1 MRFKFFSWVFLCVT
15 LLSGLSMQ
23 SAQASPQEDQKT
35 YNVSISLKDAT
46 VKGVADALTKQTGIL
61 FSYDA
66 DLNSMSLGE
75 VKVSHKNSSLT
86 SILDEVFA
94 NKGVKYSV
102 VGVTVV
108 LSRRTS
114 ATGKRTIT
122 GQVNDASGMPV
133 PGAVV
138 MVVGQS
144 GGTVTDASGRFS
156 MPASDGDVKLAVQ
169 CLGYVDKTQLLSASA
184 DNIVMTI
191 DEDAL
196 SIDETVVV
204 GYGVQKKVNL
214 TGAISTV
221 SSENLENRT
230 APTLT
235 HMLQGSVP
243 GLNVTTSSGRPGNS
257 ASINIRGINS
267 INGGSPLVLVDGA
280 EGDLSRVNPADV
292 ESISVIKDASA
303 AAVYGARASFGV
315 ILVTTKS
322 GTEADGMATVR
333 VNSRFGWEA
342 PTTSTEFENR
352 GYYSVYLNDLFY
364 RAANGTNYTYYTQSD
379 MQELWAR
386 VNDKRENPARPWVM
400 IDQRDGRDTYLY
412 YANTDWYHELF
423 RDRRPNQQHSV
434 SLSGGTA
441 HVKYLLSGS
450 YNREEGIFR
459 RNTDK
464 LDKYSFRSK
473 ISFDI
478 KKWLNLTNNTSYYKY
493 RYRYPGPSD
502 VNTAFS
508 LMTVHAL
515 ASYPA
520 HNPDGTSI
528 GYTSFANNNYV
539 MDGLLTILDN
549 PNYKNEDN
557 KDNLSTT
564 TELTIKPLASLEIR
578 ANFTYAL
585 NQNRYM
591 NRATNTEYS
600 RYPGETVQVTN
611 SRSIDSLKEKIET
624 QHYYATNIYA
634 TWAKSIAQ
642 AHNIKLMAGFNWE
655 TKHYKDVGAKGYYL
669 MSQTLNDLNL
679 VGSDADGNPRMET
692 SGGQNEYAL
701 EGFFGR
707 LNYDYKGRYL
717 FEASGRYDGTSRF
730 ASSHR
735 WGFFP
740 SMSLGWRIS
749 EEKFFAPIKNT
760 MNNFKLRYSYGSLG
774 NQLVG
779 YYDYIRKIAIGTGS
793 YTFGSGSKPTIA
805 TIGAPVASNLTWE
818 KTLQH
823 DLGVD
828 LAFFGNRLM
837 FTADAYI
844 RDTKDM
850 LTAGV
855 ALPAVYGA
863 SSPKMNAADL
873 RTKGYEFQLS
883 WRDGFNLFGKPFNYS
898 VTASFSDYITE
909 ITKFDNPERT
919 FAKSYYAGMRMGEI
933 WGYHT
938 GGLFRSDAEA
948 ADYKIDQTFVN
959 QAIISAAGEERG
971 LHGGDVKFL
980 DLNGDGV
987 VNQGKNTV
995 DDPGDRTIIGN
1006 NQPRYNYGINLSVQY
1021 FGFDF
1026 GIFFQGVGKMDWAP
1040 AANNVLFYGPY
1051 ARPYATLIPKDFHK
1065 KIWSEDNLD
1074 AYLPRPRGYVGLG
1087 SNRELT
1093 VPSDRYL
1100 QDISYC
1106 RLKNLTF
1113 GYTLPK
1119 FITDKIGMG
1128 PVRFSFSG
1136 ENLAYWSPFKK
1147 HTKYIDP
1154 EMAKTNSTNRIYPWQ
1169 KSFMFGID
1177 LTF

>member
-1 MRFKFFSWVFLCVT
+1 MRFKLFSWVFLCVT

-35 YNVSISLKDAT
+35 YNVSISLRDAT

-75 VKVSHKNSSLT
+75 VTVSHKNSSLT

-108 LSRRTS
+108 LSRTKS
-114 ATGKRTIT
+114 SGKRTIT

-156 MPASDGDVKLAVQ
+156 MPASDGEVTLAVQ
-169 CLGYVDKTQLLSASA
+169 CLGYVEKTQLLSASA

-600 RYPGETVQVTN
+600 RYPGEMVQVTN
-611 SRSIDSLKEKIET
+611 SRSIDSLKEKTET

-634 TWAKSIAQ
+634 TWTKSIA
-642 AHNIKLMAGFNWE
+642 
-655 TKHYKDVGAKGYYL
+655 
-669 MSQTLNDLNL
+669 
-679 VGSDADGNPRMET
+679 
-692 SGGQNEYAL
+692 
-701 EGFFGR
+701 
-707 LNYDYKGRYL
+707 
-717 FEASGRYDGTSRF
+717 
-730 ASSHR
+730 
-735 WGFFP
+735 
-740 SMSLGWRIS
+740 
-749 EEKFFAPIKNT
+749 
-760 MNNFKLRYSYGSLG
+760 
-774 NQLVG
+774 
-779 YYDYIRKIAIGTGS
+779 
-793 YTFGSGSKPTIA
+793 
-805 TIGAPVASNLTWE
+805 
-818 KTLQH
+818 
-823 DLGVD
+823 
-828 LAFFGNRLM
+828 
-837 FTADAYI
+837 
-844 RDTKDM
+844 
-850 LTAGV
+850 
-855 ALPAVYGA
+855 
-863 SSPKMNAADL
+863 
-873 RTKGYEFQLS
+873 
-883 WRDGFNLFGKPFNYS
+883 
-898 VTASFSDYITE
+898 
-909 ITKFDNPERT
+909 
-919 FAKSYYAGMRMGEI
+919 
-933 WGYHT
+933 
-938 GGLFRSDAEA
+938 
-948 ADYKIDQTFVN
+948 
-959 QAIISAAGEERG
+959 
-971 LHGGDVKFL
+971 
-980 DLNGDGV
+980 
-987 VNQGKNTV
+987 
-995 DDPGDRTIIGN
+995 
-1006 NQPRYNYGINLSVQY
+1006 
-1021 FGFDF
+1021 
-1026 GIFFQGVGKMDWAP
+1026 
-1040 AANNVLFYGPY
+1040 
-1051 ARPYATLIPKDFHK
+1051 
-1065 KIWSEDNLD
+1065 
-1074 AYLPRPRGYVGLG
+1074 
-1087 SNRELT
+1087 
-1093 VPSDRYL
+1093 
-1100 QDISYC
+1100 
-1106 RLKNLTF
+1106 
-1113 GYTLPK
+1113 
-1119 FITDKIGMG
+1119 
-1128 PVRFSFSG
+1128 
-1136 ENLAYWSPFKK
+1136 
-1147 HTKYIDP
+1147 
-1154 EMAKTNSTNRIYPWQ
+1154 
-1169 KSFMFGID
+1169 
-1177 LTF
+1177 

>member
-15 LLSGLSMQ
+15 LLSGLLMQ

-108 LSRRTS
+108 LSRKTS

-144 GGTVTDASGRFS
+144 GGTVTDGSGRFS
-156 MPASDGDVKLAVQ
+156 MPASDGEVTLAVQ
-169 CLGYVDKTQLLSASA
+169 CLGYVEKTQLLSASA

-611 SRSIDSLKEKIET
+611 SRSIDSLKEKTET

-634 TWAKSIAQ
+634 TWTKSIAQ

-692 SGGQNEYAL
+692 
-701 EGFFGR
+701 
-707 LNYDYKGRYL
+707 
-717 FEASGRYDGTSRF
+717 
-730 ASSHR
+730 
-735 WGFFP
+735 
-740 SMSLGWRIS
+740 
-749 EEKFFAPIKNT
+749 
-760 MNNFKLRYSYGSLG
+760 
-774 NQLVG
+774 
-779 YYDYIRKIAIGTGS
+779 
-793 YTFGSGSKPTIA
+793 
-805 TIGAPVASNLTWE
+805 
-818 KTLQH
+818 
-823 DLGVD
+823 
-828 LAFFGNRLM
+828 
-837 FTADAYI
+837 
-844 RDTKDM
+844 
-850 LTAGV
+850 
-855 ALPAVYGA
+855 
-863 SSPKMNAADL
+863 
-873 RTKGYEFQLS
+873 
-883 WRDGFNLFGKPFNYS
+883 
-898 VTASFSDYITE
+898 
-909 ITKFDNPERT
+909 
-919 FAKSYYAGMRMGEI
+919 
-933 WGYHT
+933 
-938 GGLFRSDAEA
+938 
-948 ADYKIDQTFVN
+948 
-959 QAIISAAGEERG
+959 
-971 LHGGDVKFL
+971 
-980 DLNGDGV
+980 
-987 VNQGKNTV
+987 
-995 DDPGDRTIIGN
+995 
-1006 NQPRYNYGINLSVQY
+1006 
-1021 FGFDF
+1021 
-1026 GIFFQGVGKMDWAP
+1026 
-1040 AANNVLFYGPY
+1040 
-1051 ARPYATLIPKDFHK
+1051 
-1065 KIWSEDNLD
+1065 
-1074 AYLPRPRGYVGLG
+1074 
-1087 SNRELT
+1087 
-1093 VPSDRYL
+1093 
-1100 QDISYC
+1100 
-1106 RLKNLTF
+1106 
-1113 GYTLPK
+1113 
-1119 FITDKIGMG
+1119 
-1128 PVRFSFSG
+1128 
-1136 ENLAYWSPFKK
+1136 
-1147 HTKYIDP
+1147 
-1154 EMAKTNSTNRIYPWQ
+1154 
-1169 KSFMFGID
+1169 
-1177 LTF
+1177 

>member
-1 MRFKFFSWVFLCVT
+1 
-15 LLSGLSMQ
+15 
-23 SAQASPQEDQKT
+23 
-35 YNVSISLKDAT
+35 
-46 VKGVADALTKQTGIL
+46 
-61 FSYDA
+61 
-66 DLNSMSLGE
+66 
-75 VKVSHKNSSLT
+75 
-86 SILDEVFA
+86 
-94 NKGVKYSV
+94 
-102 VGVTVV
+102 
-108 LSRRTS
+108 
-114 ATGKRTIT
+114 
-122 GQVNDASGMPV
+122 
-133 PGAVV
+133 
-138 MVVGQS
+138 
-144 GGTVTDASGRFS
+144 
-156 MPASDGDVKLAVQ
+156 
-169 CLGYVDKTQLLSASA
+169 
-184 DNIVMTI
+184 
-191 DEDAL
+191 
-196 SIDETVVV
+196 
-204 GYGVQKKVNL
+204 
-214 TGAISTV
+214 
-221 SSENLENRT
+221 
-230 APTLT
+230 
-235 HMLQGSVP
+235 
-243 GLNVTTSSGRPGNS
+243 
-257 ASINIRGINS
+257 
-267 INGGSPLVLVDGA
+267 
-280 EGDLSRVNPADV
+280 
-292 ESISVIKDASA
+292 
-303 AAVYGARASFGV
+303 
-315 ILVTTKS
+315 
-322 GTEADGMATVR
+322 
-333 VNSRFGWEA
+333 
-342 PTTSTEFENR
+342 
-352 GYYSVYLNDLFY
+352 
-364 RAANGTNYTYYTQSD
+364 
-379 MQELWAR
+379 
-386 VNDKRENPARPWVM
+386 
-400 IDQRDGRDTYLY
+400 
-412 YANTDWYHELF
+412 
-423 RDRRPNQQHSV
+423 
-434 SLSGGTA
+434 
-441 HVKYLLSGS
+441 
-450 YNREEGIFR
+450 
-459 RNTDK
+459 
-464 LDKYSFRSK
+464 
-473 ISFDI
+473 
-478 KKWLNLTNNTSYYKY
+478 
-493 RYRYPGPSD
+493 
-502 VNTAFS
+502 
-508 LMTVHAL
+508 
-515 ASYPA
+515 
-520 HNPDGTSI
+520 
-528 GYTSFANNNYV
+528 
-539 MDGLLTILDN
+539 
-549 PNYKNEDN
+549 
-557 KDNLSTT
+557 
-564 TELTIKPLASLEIR
+564 
-578 ANFTYAL
+578 
-585 NQNRYM
+585 
-591 NRATNTEYS
+591 
-600 RYPGETVQVTN
+600 
-611 SRSIDSLKEKIET
+611 
-624 QHYYATNIYA
+624 
-634 TWAKSIAQ
+634 
-642 AHNIKLMAGFNWE
+642 
-655 TKHYKDVGAKGYYL
+655 
-669 MSQTLNDLNL
+669 
-679 VGSDADGNPRMET
+679 
-692 SGGQNEYAL
+692 
-701 EGFFGR
+701 
-707 LNYDYKGRYL
+707 
-717 FEASGRYDGTSRF
+717 
-730 ASSHR
+730 
-735 WGFFP
+735 
-740 SMSLGWRIS
+740 
-749 EEKFFAPIKNT
+749 

-919 FAKSYYAGMRMGEI
+919 FAKSYYVGMRMGEI

-959 QAIISAAGEERG
+959 QAIISAAGDERG

-1006 NQPRYNYGINLSVQY
+1006 NQPRYNYGINLSLQY

-1065 KIWSEDNLD
+1065 KIWSEDNPD

>member
-86 SILDEVFA
+86 AILDEVFA

-108 LSRRTS
+108 LSRKTS
-114 ATGKRTIT
+114 ASGKRTIT

-144 GGTVTDASGRFS
+144 GGTVTDGSGRFS
-156 MPASDGDVKLAVQ
+156 MPASDGEVTLAVQ
-169 CLGYVDKTQLLSASA
+169 CLGYVEKTQLLSASA

-611 SRSIDSLKEKIET
+611 SRSIDSLKEKTET

-634 TWAKSIAQ
+634 TWTKSIAQ

-779 YYDYIRKIAIGTGS
+779 YYDYIRKS
-793 YTFGSGSKPTIA
+793 
-805 TIGAPVASNLTWE
+805 
-818 KTLQH
+818 
-823 DLGVD
+823 
-828 LAFFGNRLM
+828 R
-837 FTADAYI
+837 
-844 RDTKDM
+844 
-850 LTAGV
+850 
-855 ALPAVYGA
+855 
-863 SSPKMNAADL
+863 
-873 RTKGYEFQLS
+873 
-883 WRDGFNLFGKPFNYS
+883 
-898 VTASFSDYITE
+898 
-909 ITKFDNPERT
+909 
-919 FAKSYYAGMRMGEI
+919 
-933 WGYHT
+933 
-938 GGLFRSDAEA
+938 
-948 ADYKIDQTFVN
+948 
-959 QAIISAAGEERG
+959 
-971 LHGGDVKFL
+971 
-980 DLNGDGV
+980 
-987 VNQGKNTV
+987 
-995 DDPGDRTIIGN
+995 
-1006 NQPRYNYGINLSVQY
+1006 SVQ
-1021 FGFDF
+1021 
-1026 GIFFQGVGKMDWAP
+1026 AP
-1040 AANNVLFYGPY
+1040 
-1051 ARPYATLIPKDFHK
+1051 TLSAQVQNRQLPL
-1065 KIWSEDNLD
+1065 SEL
-1074 AYLPRPRGYVGLG
+1074 R
-1087 SNRELT
+1087 
-1093 VPSDRYL
+1093 
-1100 QDISYC
+1100 
-1106 RLKNLTF
+1106 
-1113 GYTLPK
+1113 
-1119 FITDKIGMG
+1119 
-1128 PVRFSFSG
+1128 
-1136 ENLAYWSPFKK
+1136 
-1147 HTKYIDP
+1147 
-1154 EMAKTNSTNRIYPWQ
+1154 
-1169 KSFMFGID
+1169 
-1177 LTF
+1177 

>member
-1 MRFKFFSWVFLCVT
+1 M
-15 LLSGLSMQ
+15 
-23 SAQASPQEDQKT
+23 
-35 YNVSISLKDAT
+35 
-46 VKGVADALTKQTGIL
+46 
-61 FSYDA
+61 
-66 DLNSMSLGE
+66 
-75 VKVSHKNSSLT
+75 
-86 SILDEVFA
+86 
-94 NKGVKYSV
+94 
-102 VGVTVV
+102 TVV
-108 LSRRTS
+108 LSRTKS
-114 ATGKRTIT
+114 SGKRTIT

-144 GGTVTDASGRFS
+144 GGTVTDGSGRFS
-156 MPASDGDVKLAVQ
+156 MPASDGEVTLAVQ
-169 CLGYVDKTQLLSASA
+169 CLGYVEKTQLLSASA

-315 ILVTTKS
+315 ILVTTKN

-600 RYPGETVQVTN
+600 RYPGEMVQVTN
-611 SRSIDSLKEKIET
+611 SRSIDSLKEKTET

-634 TWAKSIAQ
+634 TWTKSIAKS
-642 AHNIKLMAGFNWE
+642 HNIKLMAGFNWE

-919 FAKSYYAGMRMGEI
+919 FAKSYYVGMRMGEI

-959 QAIISAAGEERG
+959 QAIISAAGDERG
-971 LHGGDVKFL
+971 LHG
-980 DLNGDGV
+980 
-987 VNQGKNTV
+987 
-995 DDPGDRTIIGN
+995 
-1006 NQPRYNYGINLSVQY
+1006 
-1021 FGFDF
+1021 
-1026 GIFFQGVGKMDWAP
+1026 
-1040 AANNVLFYGPY
+1040 
-1051 ARPYATLIPKDFHK
+1051 
-1065 KIWSEDNLD
+1065 
-1074 AYLPRPRGYVGLG
+1074 
-1087 SNRELT
+1087 
-1093 VPSDRYL
+1093 
-1100 QDISYC
+1100 
-1106 RLKNLTF
+1106 
-1113 GYTLPK
+1113 
-1119 FITDKIGMG
+1119 
-1128 PVRFSFSG
+1128 
-1136 ENLAYWSPFKK
+1136 
-1147 HTKYIDP
+1147 
-1154 EMAKTNSTNRIYPWQ
+1154 
-1169 KSFMFGID
+1169 
-1177 LTF
+1177 

>member
-94 NKGVKYSV
+94 DKGVKYSV

-108 LSRRTS
+108 LSRTKS
-114 ATGKRTIT
+114 SGKRTIT

-156 MPASDGDVKLAVQ
+156 MPASDGEVTLAVQ
-169 CLGYVDKTQLLSASA
+169 CLGYVEKTQLLSASA

-600 RYPGETVQVTN
+600 RYPGEMVQVTN
-611 SRSIDSLKEKIET
+611 SRSIDSLKEKTET

-634 TWAKSIAQ
+634 TWTKSIAQ

-844 RDTKDM
+844 RDT
-850 LTAGV
+850 
-855 ALPAVYGA
+855 
-863 SSPKMNAADL
+863 
-873 RTKGYEFQLS
+873 
-883 WRDGFNLFGKPFNYS
+883 
-898 VTASFSDYITE
+898 
-909 ITKFDNPERT
+909 
-919 FAKSYYAGMRMGEI
+919 
-933 WGYHT
+933 
-938 GGLFRSDAEA
+938 
-948 ADYKIDQTFVN
+948 
-959 QAIISAAGEERG
+959 
-971 LHGGDVKFL
+971 
-980 DLNGDGV
+980 
-987 VNQGKNTV
+987 
-995 DDPGDRTIIGN
+995 
-1006 NQPRYNYGINLSVQY
+1006 
-1021 FGFDF
+1021 
-1026 GIFFQGVGKMDWAP
+1026 
-1040 AANNVLFYGPY
+1040 
-1051 ARPYATLIPKDFHK
+1051 
-1065 KIWSEDNLD
+1065 
-1074 AYLPRPRGYVGLG
+1074 
-1087 SNRELT
+1087 
-1093 VPSDRYL
+1093 
-1100 QDISYC
+1100 
-1106 RLKNLTF
+1106 
-1113 GYTLPK
+1113 
-1119 FITDKIGMG
+1119 
-1128 PVRFSFSG
+1128 
-1136 ENLAYWSPFKK
+1136 
-1147 HTKYIDP
+1147 
-1154 EMAKTNSTNRIYPWQ
+1154 RIC
-1169 KSFMFGID
+1169 
-1177 LTF
+1177 

>member
-108 LSRRTS
+108 LSRTKS
-114 ATGKRTIT
+114 SGKRTIT

-144 GGTVTDASGRFS
+144 GGTVTDGSGRFS
-156 MPASDGDVKLAVQ
+156 MPASDGEVTLAVQ
-169 CLGYVDKTQLLSASA
+169 CLGYVEKTQLLSAAA
-184 DNIVMTI
+184 DNIVVTI

-386 VNDKRENPARPWVM
+386 VNDKKENPARPWVM

-434 SLSGGTA
+434 TLSGGTA

-600 RYPGETVQVTN
+600 RYPGEMVQVTN
-611 SRSIDSLKEKIET
+611 SRSIDSLKEKTET

-634 TWAKSIAQ
+634 TWTKSIAQ
-642 AHNIKLMAGFNWE
+642 AHNIKLMAGSNWE

-919 FAKSYYAGMRMGEI
+919 FAKSYYVGMRMGKS
-933 WGYHT
+933 GVT
-938 GGLFRSDAEA
+938 TL
-948 ADYKIDQTFVN
+948 ADCSAQMLRLR
-959 QAIISAAGEERG
+959 IIRLTRPLSIRPLSLLPAMSADFTEEM
-971 LHGGDVKFL
+971 
-980 DLNGDGV
+980 
-987 VNQGKNTV
+987 
-995 DDPGDRTIIGN
+995 
-1006 NQPRYNYGINLSVQY
+1006 S
-1021 FGFDF
+1021 
-1026 GIFFQGVGKMDWAP
+1026 
-1040 AANNVLFYGPY
+1040 
-1051 ARPYATLIPKDFHK
+1051 
-1065 KIWSEDNLD
+1065 S
-1074 AYLPRPRGYVGLG
+1074 
-1087 SNRELT
+1087 SLT
-1093 VPSDRYL
+1093 
-1100 QDISYC
+1100 
-1106 RLKNLTF
+1106 
-1113 GYTLPK
+1113 
-1119 FITDKIGMG
+1119 
-1128 PVRFSFSG
+1128 
-1136 ENLAYWSPFKK
+1136 
-1147 HTKYIDP
+1147 
-1154 EMAKTNSTNRIYPWQ
+1154 
-1169 KSFMFGID
+1169 
-1177 LTF
+1177 

>member
-108 LSRRTS
+108 LSRTKS
-114 ATGKRTIT
+114 SGKRTIT

-144 GGTVTDASGRFS
+144 GGTVTDGSGRFS
-156 MPASDGDVKLAVQ
+156 MPASDGEVTLAVQ
-169 CLGYVDKTQLLSASA
+169 CLGYVEKTQLLSASA

-600 RYPGETVQVTN
+600 RYPGEMVQVTN
-611 SRSIDSLKEKIET
+611 SRSIDSLKEKTET

-634 TWAKSIAQ
+634 TWTKSIAKS
-642 AHNIKLMAGFNWE
+642 HNIKLMAGFNWE

-805 TIGAPVASNLTWE
+805 TIGAPVASNLTW
-818 KTLQH
+818 
-823 DLGVD
+823 
-828 LAFFGNRLM
+828 
-837 FTADAYI
+837 
-844 RDTKDM
+844 
-850 LTAGV
+850 
-855 ALPAVYGA
+855 
-863 SSPKMNAADL
+863 
-873 RTKGYEFQLS
+873 
-883 WRDGFNLFGKPFNYS
+883 
-898 VTASFSDYITE
+898 
-909 ITKFDNPERT
+909 
-919 FAKSYYAGMRMGEI
+919 
-933 WGYHT
+933 
-938 GGLFRSDAEA
+938 
-948 ADYKIDQTFVN
+948 
-959 QAIISAAGEERG
+959 
-971 LHGGDVKFL
+971 
-980 DLNGDGV
+980 
-987 VNQGKNTV
+987 
-995 DDPGDRTIIGN
+995 
-1006 NQPRYNYGINLSVQY
+1006 
-1021 FGFDF
+1021 
-1026 GIFFQGVGKMDWAP
+1026 
-1040 AANNVLFYGPY
+1040 
-1051 ARPYATLIPKDFHK
+1051 
-1065 KIWSEDNLD
+1065 
-1074 AYLPRPRGYVGLG
+1074 
-1087 SNRELT
+1087 
-1093 VPSDRYL
+1093 
-1100 QDISYC
+1100 
-1106 RLKNLTF
+1106 
-1113 GYTLPK
+1113 
-1119 FITDKIGMG
+1119 
-1128 PVRFSFSG
+1128 
-1136 ENLAYWSPFKK
+1136 
-1147 HTKYIDP
+1147 
-1154 EMAKTNSTNRIYPWQ
+1154 
-1169 KSFMFGID
+1169 
-1177 LTF
+1177 

>member
-108 LSRRTS
+108 LSRTKS
-114 ATGKRTIT
+114 SGKRTIT

-156 MPASDGDVKLAVQ
+156 MSASDGDVKLAVQ
-169 CLGYVDKTQLLSASA
+169 CLGYVEKTQLLSASA

-578 ANFTYAL
+578 ANFTYAF

-600 RYPGETVQVTN
+600 RYPGEMVQVTN

-634 TWAKSIAQ
+634 TWTKSIAKS
-642 AHNIKLMAGFNWE
+642 HNIKLMAGFNWE

-919 FAKSYYAGMRMGEI
+919 SR
-933 WGYHT
+933 
-938 GGLFRSDAEA
+938 
-948 ADYKIDQTFVN
+948 
-959 QAIISAAGEERG
+959 
-971 LHGGDVKFL
+971 
-980 DLNGDGV
+980 
-987 VNQGKNTV
+987 
-995 DDPGDRTIIGN
+995 
-1006 NQPRYNYGINLSVQY
+1006 
-1021 FGFDF
+1021 
-1026 GIFFQGVGKMDWAP
+1026 
-1040 AANNVLFYGPY
+1040 
-1051 ARPYATLIPKDFHK
+1051 
-1065 KIWSEDNLD
+1065 
-1074 AYLPRPRGYVGLG
+1074 
-1087 SNRELT
+1087 
-1093 VPSDRYL
+1093 
-1100 QDISYC
+1100 
-1106 RLKNLTF
+1106 NLT
-1113 GYTLPK
+1113 
-1119 FITDKIGMG
+1119 M
-1128 PVRFSFSG
+1128 
-1136 ENLAYWSPFKK
+1136 
-1147 HTKYIDP
+1147 
-1154 EMAKTNSTNRIYPWQ
+1154 
-1169 KSFMFGID
+1169 
-1177 LTF
+1177 

>member
-108 LSRRTS
+108 LSRTKS
-114 ATGKRTIT
+114 SGKRTIT

-144 GGTVTDASGRFS
+144 GGTVTDGSGRFS
-156 MPASDGDVKLAVQ
+156 MPASDGEVTLAVQ
-169 CLGYVDKTQLLSASA
+169 CLGYVEKTQLLSASA

-230 APTLT
+230 SPTLT

-600 RYPGETVQVTN
+600 RYPGEMVQVTN
-611 SRSIDSLKEKIET
+611 SRSIDSLKEKTET

-634 TWAKSIAQ
+634 TWTKSIAKS
-642 AHNIKLMAGFNWE
+642 HNIKLMAGFNWE

-779 YYDYIRKIAIGTGS
+779 YYDYIRKIAIGTCS
-793 YTFGSGSKPTIA
+793 YTFGSGTKPTIA

-823 DLGVD
+823 DLGID

-855 ALPAVYGA
+855 ALPAVYGT

-919 FAKSYYAGMRMGEI
+919 FAKSYYVGMRMGEI

-959 QAIISAAGEERG
+959 QAIISAAGDERG

-1051 ARPYATLIPKDFHK
+1051 ARPYATP
-1065 KIWSEDNLD
+1065 
-1074 AYLPRPRGYVGLG
+1074 V
-1087 SNRELT
+1087 
-1093 VPSDRYL
+1093 
-1100 QDISYC
+1100 SYTH
-1106 RLKNLTF
+1106 L
-1113 GYTLPK
+1113 TLP
-1119 FITDKIGMG
+1119 TTSR
-1128 PVRFSFSG
+1128 V
-1136 ENLAYWSPFKK
+1136 
-1147 HTKYIDP
+1147 
-1154 EMAKTNSTNRIYPWQ
+1154 
-1169 KSFMFGID
+1169 
-1177 LTF
+1177 

>member
-1 MRFKFFSWVFLCVT
+1 MRFKFFRWVFLCVT

-108 LSRRTS
+108 LSRTKS
-114 ATGKRTIT
+114 SGKRTIT

-144 GGTVTDASGRFS
+144 GGTVTDGSGRFS
-156 MPASDGDVKLAVQ
+156 MPASDGEVTLAVQ
-169 CLGYVDKTQLLSASA
+169 CLGYVEKTQLLSASA

-243 GLNVTTSSGRPGNS
+243 GLNVITSSGRPGNS

-364 RAANGTNYTYYTQSD
+364 RAANGTNYTHYTQSD

-386 VNDKRENPARPWVM
+386 VNDKREDPARPWVM

-611 SRSIDSLKEKIET
+611 SRSIDSLKEKTET

-634 TWAKSIAQ
+634 TWTKSIAQ

-669 MSQTLNDLNL
+669 MSQTLTAIREWKPQ
-679 VGSDADGNPRMET
+679 VARM
-692 SGGQNEYAL
+692 NML
-701 EGFFGR
+701 
-707 LNYDYKGRYL
+707 
-717 FEASGRYDGTSRF
+717 
-730 ASSHR
+730 
-735 WGFFP
+735 
-740 SMSLGWRIS
+740 
-749 EEKFFAPIKNT
+749 
-760 MNNFKLRYSYGSLG
+760 
-774 NQLVG
+774 
-779 YYDYIRKIAIGTGS
+779 
-793 YTFGSGSKPTIA
+793 SK
-805 TIGAPVASNLTWE
+805 
-818 KTLQH
+818 
-823 DLGVD
+823 
-828 LAFFGNRLM
+828 AFS
-837 FTADAYI
+837 
-844 RDTKDM
+844 
-850 LTAGV
+850 
-855 ALPAVYGA
+855 AV
-863 SSPKMNAADL
+863 
-873 RTKGYEFQLS
+873 
-883 WRDGFNLFGKPFNYS
+883 
-898 VTASFSDYITE
+898 
-909 ITKFDNPERT
+909 
-919 FAKSYYAGMRMGEI
+919 
-933 WGYHT
+933 
-938 GGLFRSDAEA
+938 
-948 ADYKIDQTFVN
+948 
-959 QAIISAAGEERG
+959 
-971 LHGGDVKFL
+971 
-980 DLNGDGV
+980 
-987 VNQGKNTV
+987 
-995 DDPGDRTIIGN
+995 
-1006 NQPRYNYGINLSVQY
+1006 
-1021 FGFDF
+1021 
-1026 GIFFQGVGKMDWAP
+1026 
-1040 AANNVLFYGPY
+1040 
-1051 ARPYATLIPKDFHK
+1051 
-1065 KIWSEDNLD
+1065 
-1074 AYLPRPRGYVGLG
+1074 
-1087 SNRELT
+1087 
-1093 VPSDRYL
+1093 
-1100 QDISYC
+1100 
-1106 RLKNLTF
+1106 
-1113 GYTLPK
+1113 
-1119 FITDKIGMG
+1119 
-1128 PVRFSFSG
+1128 
-1136 ENLAYWSPFKK
+1136 
-1147 HTKYIDP
+1147 
-1154 EMAKTNSTNRIYPWQ
+1154 
-1169 KSFMFGID
+1169 
-1177 LTF
+1177 

>member
-108 LSRRTS
+108 LSRTKS
-114 ATGKRTIT
+114 SGKRTIT

-144 GGTVTDASGRFS
+144 GGTVTDGSGRFS
-156 MPASDGDVKLAVQ
+156 MSASDGEVTLAVQ
-169 CLGYVDKTQLLSASA
+169 CLGYVEKTQLLSASA

-315 ILVTTKS
+315 ILVTTKN

-441 HVKYLLSGS
+441 HVKYLLSFQDPIIG
-450 YNREEGIFR
+450 
-459 RNTDK
+459 
-464 LDKYSFRSK
+464 
-473 ISFDI
+473 
-478 KKWLNLTNNTSYYKY
+478 KKVFSAVTRTSWTSTASVR
-493 RYRYPGPSD
+493 RYR
-502 VNTAFS
+502 
-508 LMTVHAL
+508 L
-515 ASYPA
+515 
-520 HNPDGTSI
+520 TSR
-528 GYTSFANNNYV
+528 S
-539 MDGLLTILDN
+539 GLISPIT
-549 PNYKNEDN
+549 
-557 KDNLSTT
+557 
-564 TELTIKPLASLEIR
+564 
-578 ANFTYAL
+578 
-585 NQNRYM
+585 
-591 NRATNTEYS
+591 RATIS
-600 RYPGETVQVTN
+600 TVTV
-611 SRSIDSLKEKIET
+611 
-624 QHYYATNIYA
+624 
-634 TWAKSIAQ
+634 
-642 AHNIKLMAGFNWE
+642 
-655 TKHYKDVGAKGYYL
+655 
-669 MSQTLNDLNL
+669 
-679 VGSDADGNPRMET
+679 
-692 SGGQNEYAL
+692 
-701 EGFFGR
+701 
-707 LNYDYKGRYL
+707 
-717 FEASGRYDGTSRF
+717 
-730 ASSHR
+730 
-735 WGFFP
+735 
-740 SMSLGWRIS
+740 
-749 EEKFFAPIKNT
+749 
-760 MNNFKLRYSYGSLG
+760 
-774 NQLVG
+774 
-779 YYDYIRKIAIGTGS
+779 
-793 YTFGSGSKPTIA
+793 
-805 TIGAPVASNLTWE
+805 
-818 KTLQH
+818 
-823 DLGVD
+823 
-828 LAFFGNRLM
+828 
-837 FTADAYI
+837 I
-844 RDTKDM
+844 RDQAM
-850 LTAGV
+850 
-855 ALPAVYGA
+855 
-863 SSPKMNAADL
+863 SI
-873 RTKGYEFQLS
+873 RLS
-883 WRDGFNLFGKPFNYS
+883 
-898 VTASFSDYITE
+898 
-909 ITKFDNPERT
+909 
-919 FAKSYYAGMRMGEI
+919 
-933 WGYHT
+933 H
-938 GGLFRSDAEA
+938 
-948 ADYKIDQTFVN
+948 
-959 QAIISAAGEERG
+959 
-971 LHGGDVKFL
+971 
-980 DLNGDGV
+980 
-987 VNQGKNTV
+987 
-995 DDPGDRTIIGN
+995 
-1006 NQPRYNYGINLSVQY
+1006 
-1021 FGFDF
+1021 
-1026 GIFFQGVGKMDWAP
+1026 
-1040 AANNVLFYGPY
+1040 
-1051 ARPYATLIPKDFHK
+1051 
-1065 KIWSEDNLD
+1065 
-1074 AYLPRPRGYVGLG
+1074 
-1087 SNRELT
+1087 
-1093 VPSDRYL
+1093 
-1100 QDISYC
+1100 
-1106 RLKNLTF
+1106 
-1113 GYTLPK
+1113 
-1119 FITDKIGMG
+1119 
-1128 PVRFSFSG
+1128 
-1136 ENLAYWSPFKK
+1136 
-1147 HTKYIDP
+1147 
-1154 EMAKTNSTNRIYPWQ
+1154 
-1169 KSFMFGID
+1169 
-1177 LTF
+1177 

>member
-108 LSRRTS
+108 LSRTKS
-114 ATGKRTIT
+114 SGKRTIT

-144 GGTVTDASGRFS
+144 GGTVTDGSGRFS
-156 MPASDGDVKLAVQ
+156 MPASDGEVTLAVQ
-169 CLGYVDKTQLLSASA
+169 CLGYVEKTQLLSASA

-315 ILVTTKS
+315 ILVTTKN

-600 RYPGETVQVTN
+600 RYPGEMVQVTN
-611 SRSIDSLKEKIET
+611 SRSIDSLKEKTET

-634 TWAKSIAQ
+634 TWTKSIAQ

-760 MNNFKLRYSYGSLG
+760 MNNFKLRYSY
-774 NQLVG
+774 
-779 YYDYIRKIAIGTGS
+779 
-793 YTFGSGSKPTIA
+793 
-805 TIGAPVASNLTWE
+805 
-818 KTLQH
+818 
-823 DLGVD
+823 
-828 LAFFGNRLM
+828 
-837 FTADAYI
+837 
-844 RDTKDM
+844 
-850 LTAGV
+850 
-855 ALPAVYGA
+855 
-863 SSPKMNAADL
+863 
-873 RTKGYEFQLS
+873 
-883 WRDGFNLFGKPFNYS
+883 
-898 VTASFSDYITE
+898 
-909 ITKFDNPERT
+909 
-919 FAKSYYAGMRMGEI
+919 
-933 WGYHT
+933 
-938 GGLFRSDAEA
+938 
-948 ADYKIDQTFVN
+948 
-959 QAIISAAGEERG
+959 
-971 LHGGDVKFL
+971 
-980 DLNGDGV
+980 
-987 VNQGKNTV
+987 
-995 DDPGDRTIIGN
+995 
-1006 NQPRYNYGINLSVQY
+1006 
-1021 FGFDF
+1021 
-1026 GIFFQGVGKMDWAP
+1026 
-1040 AANNVLFYGPY
+1040 
-1051 ARPYATLIPKDFHK
+1051 
-1065 KIWSEDNLD
+1065 
-1074 AYLPRPRGYVGLG
+1074 
-1087 SNRELT
+1087 
-1093 VPSDRYL
+1093 
-1100 QDISYC
+1100 
-1106 RLKNLTF
+1106 
-1113 GYTLPK
+1113 
-1119 FITDKIGMG
+1119 
-1128 PVRFSFSG
+1128 
-1136 ENLAYWSPFKK
+1136 
-1147 HTKYIDP
+1147 
-1154 EMAKTNSTNRIYPWQ
+1154 
-1169 KSFMFGID
+1169 
-1177 LTF
+1177 

>member
-15 LLSGLSMQ
+15 LLSGLSMP

-108 LSRRTS
+108 LSRTKS
-114 ATGKRTIT
+114 SGKRTIT

-144 GGTVTDASGRFS
+144 GGTVTDGSGRFS
-156 MPASDGDVKLAVQ
+156 MPASDGEVTLAVQ
-169 CLGYVDKTQLLSASA
+169 CLGYVEKTQLLSASA

-611 SRSIDSLKEKIET
+611 SRSIDSLKEKTET

-634 TWAKSIAQ
+634 TWTKSIAKS
-642 AHNIKLMAGFNWE
+642 HNIKLMAGFNWE

-760 MNNFKLRYSYGSLG
+760 MNNFKLRYSYG
-774 NQLVG
+774 
-779 YYDYIRKIAIGTGS
+779 
-793 YTFGSGSKPTIA
+793 
-805 TIGAPVASNLTWE
+805 
-818 KTLQH
+818 
-823 DLGVD
+823 
-828 LAFFGNRLM
+828 
-837 FTADAYI
+837 
-844 RDTKDM
+844 
-850 LTAGV
+850 
-855 ALPAVYGA
+855 PA
-863 SSPKMNAADL
+863 
-873 RTKGYEFQLS
+873 
-883 WRDGFNLFGKPFNYS
+883 
-898 VTASFSDYITE
+898 
-909 ITKFDNPERT
+909 
-919 FAKSYYAGMRMGEI
+919 
-933 WGYHT
+933 
-938 GGLFRSDAEA
+938 
-948 ADYKIDQTFVN
+948 
-959 QAIISAAGEERG
+959 
-971 LHGGDVKFL
+971 
-980 DLNGDGV
+980 
-987 VNQGKNTV
+987 
-995 DDPGDRTIIGN
+995 
-1006 NQPRYNYGINLSVQY
+1006 
-1021 FGFDF
+1021 
-1026 GIFFQGVGKMDWAP
+1026 
-1040 AANNVLFYGPY
+1040 
-1051 ARPYATLIPKDFHK
+1051 
-1065 KIWSEDNLD
+1065 
-1074 AYLPRPRGYVGLG
+1074 
-1087 SNRELT
+1087 
-1093 VPSDRYL
+1093 
-1100 QDISYC
+1100 C
-1106 RLKNLTF
+1106 RLL
-1113 GYTLPK
+1113 
-1119 FITDKIGMG
+1119 
-1128 PVRFSFSG
+1128 
-1136 ENLAYWSPFKK
+1136 
-1147 HTKYIDP
+1147 
-1154 EMAKTNSTNRIYPWQ
+1154 
-1169 KSFMFGID
+1169 
-1177 LTF
+1177 

>member
-94 NKGVKYSV
+94 DKGVKYSV
-102 VGVTVV
+102 VGATVV
-108 LSRRTS
+108 LSRTKS
-114 ATGKRTIT
+114 TGKRTIT

-156 MPASDGDVKLAVQ
+156 MSASDGDVKLAVQ
-169 CLGYVDKTQLLSASA
+169 CLGYVEKTQLLSASA

-600 RYPGETVQVTN
+600 RYPGEMVQVTN
-611 SRSIDSLKEKIET
+611 SRSIDSLKEKTET

-634 TWAKSIAQ
+634 TWTKSIAQ

-655 TKHYKDVGAKGYYL
+655 TKHYKK
-669 MSQTLNDLNL
+669 MW
-679 VGSDADGNPRMET
+679 E
-692 SGGQNEYAL
+692 
-701 EGFFGR
+701 
-707 LNYDYKGRYL
+707 
-717 FEASGRYDGTSRF
+717 
-730 ASSHR
+730 
-735 WGFFP
+735 
-740 SMSLGWRIS
+740 
-749 EEKFFAPIKNT
+749 
-760 MNNFKLRYSYGSLG
+760 
-774 NQLVG
+774 
-779 YYDYIRKIAIGTGS
+779 RK
-793 YTFGSGSKPTIA
+793 
-805 TIGAPVASNLTWE
+805 
-818 KTLQH
+818 
-823 DLGVD
+823 
-828 LAFFGNRLM
+828 
-837 FTADAYI
+837 
-844 RDTKDM
+844 
-850 LTAGV
+850 
-855 ALPAVYGA
+855 
-863 SSPKMNAADL
+863 
-873 RTKGYEFQLS
+873 
-883 WRDGFNLFGKPFNYS
+883 
-898 VTASFSDYITE
+898 
-909 ITKFDNPERT
+909 
-919 FAKSYYAGMRMGEI
+919 
-933 WGYHT
+933 
-938 GGLFRSDAEA
+938 
-948 ADYKIDQTFVN
+948 
-959 QAIISAAGEERG
+959 AII
-971 LHGGDVKFL
+971 L
-980 DLNGDGV
+980 
-987 VNQGKNTV
+987 
-995 DDPGDRTIIGN
+995 
-1006 NQPRYNYGINLSVQY
+1006 
-1021 FGFDF
+1021 
-1026 GIFFQGVGKMDWAP
+1026 
-1040 AANNVLFYGPY
+1040 
-1051 ARPYATLIPKDFHK
+1051 
-1065 KIWSEDNLD
+1065 
-1074 AYLPRPRGYVGLG
+1074 
-1087 SNRELT
+1087 
-1093 VPSDRYL
+1093 
-1100 QDISYC
+1100 
-1106 RLKNLTF
+1106 
-1113 GYTLPK
+1113 
-1119 FITDKIGMG
+1119 
-1128 PVRFSFSG
+1128 
-1136 ENLAYWSPFKK
+1136 
-1147 HTKYIDP
+1147 
-1154 EMAKTNSTNRIYPWQ
+1154 
-1169 KSFMFGID
+1169 
-1177 LTF
+1177 

>member
-1 MRFKFFSWVFLCVT
+1 MRFKFFSWVFLCVA

-46 VKGVADALTKQTGIL
+46 VKGVTDALTKQTGIL

-75 VKVSHKNSSLT
+75 VKVSRKNSSLT

-94 NKGVKYSV
+94 DKGVKYSV

-108 LSRRTS
+108 LSRTKS
-114 ATGKRTIT
+114 SGKRTIT

-144 GGTVTDASGRFS
+144 GGTVTDGSGRFS
-156 MPASDGDVKLAVQ
+156 MPASDGEVTLAVQ
-169 CLGYVDKTQLLSASA
+169 CLGYVEKTQLLSASA

-611 SRSIDSLKEKIET
+611 SRSIDSLKEKTET

-634 TWAKSIAQ
+634 TWTKSIAQ

-919 FAKSYYAGMRMGEI
+919 FAKSYYVGMRMGEI
-933 WGYHT
+933 WG
-938 GGLFRSDAEA
+938 
-948 ADYKIDQTFVN
+948 
-959 QAIISAAGEERG
+959 
-971 LHGGDVKFL
+971 
-980 DLNGDGV
+980 
-987 VNQGKNTV
+987 
-995 DDPGDRTIIGN
+995 
-1006 NQPRYNYGINLSVQY
+1006 
-1021 FGFDF
+1021 
-1026 GIFFQGVGKMDWAP
+1026 
-1040 AANNVLFYGPY
+1040 
-1051 ARPYATLIPKDFHK
+1051 
-1065 KIWSEDNLD
+1065 
-1074 AYLPRPRGYVGLG
+1074 
-1087 SNRELT
+1087 
-1093 VPSDRYL
+1093 
-1100 QDISYC
+1100 
-1106 RLKNLTF
+1106 
-1113 GYTLPK
+1113 
-1119 FITDKIGMG
+1119 
-1128 PVRFSFSG
+1128 
-1136 ENLAYWSPFKK
+1136 
-1147 HTKYIDP
+1147 
-1154 EMAKTNSTNRIYPWQ
+1154 
-1169 KSFMFGID
+1169 
-1177 LTF
+1177 

>member
-108 LSRRTS
+108 LSRTKS
-114 ATGKRTIT
+114 SGKRTIT

-144 GGTVTDASGRFS
+144 GGTVTDGSGRFS
-156 MPASDGDVKLAVQ
+156 MPASDGEVTLAVQ
-169 CLGYVDKTQLLSASA
+169 CLGYVEKTQLLSAAA
-184 DNIVMTI
+184 DNIVVTI
-191 DEDAL
+191 DEDTL

-315 ILVTTKS
+315 ILVTTKN

-600 RYPGETVQVTN
+600 RYPGEMVQVTN
-611 SRSIDSLKEKIET
+611 SRSIDSLKEKTET

-634 TWAKSIAQ
+634 TWTKSIAQ

-774 NQLVG
+774 N
-779 YYDYIRKIAIGTGS
+779 
-793 YTFGSGSKPTIA
+793 
-805 TIGAPVASNLTWE
+805 
-818 KTLQH
+818 
-823 DLGVD
+823 
-828 LAFFGNRLM
+828 
-837 FTADAYI
+837 
-844 RDTKDM
+844 
-850 LTAGV
+850 
-855 ALPAVYGA
+855 
-863 SSPKMNAADL
+863 
-873 RTKGYEFQLS
+873 
-883 WRDGFNLFGKPFNYS
+883 
-898 VTASFSDYITE
+898 
-909 ITKFDNPERT
+909 
-919 FAKSYYAGMRMGEI
+919 
-933 WGYHT
+933 
-938 GGLFRSDAEA
+938 
-948 ADYKIDQTFVN
+948 
-959 QAIISAAGEERG
+959 
-971 LHGGDVKFL
+971 
-980 DLNGDGV
+980 
-987 VNQGKNTV
+987 
-995 DDPGDRTIIGN
+995 
-1006 NQPRYNYGINLSVQY
+1006 
-1021 FGFDF
+1021 
-1026 GIFFQGVGKMDWAP
+1026 
-1040 AANNVLFYGPY
+1040 
-1051 ARPYATLIPKDFHK
+1051 
-1065 KIWSEDNLD
+1065 
-1074 AYLPRPRGYVGLG
+1074 
-1087 SNRELT
+1087 
-1093 VPSDRYL
+1093 
-1100 QDISYC
+1100 
-1106 RLKNLTF
+1106 
-1113 GYTLPK
+1113 
-1119 FITDKIGMG
+1119 
-1128 PVRFSFSG
+1128 
-1136 ENLAYWSPFKK
+1136 
-1147 HTKYIDP
+1147 
-1154 EMAKTNSTNRIYPWQ
+1154 
-1169 KSFMFGID
+1169 
-1177 LTF
+1177 

>member
-108 LSRRTS
+108 LSRTKS
-114 ATGKRTIT
+114 SGKRTIT

-156 MPASDGDVKLAVQ
+156 MPASDGEVTLAVQ

-564 TELTIKPLASLEIR
+564 TAFNRQPQRENRDP
-578 ANFTYAL
+578 AL
-585 NQNRYM
+585 LCY
-591 NRATNTEYS
+591 
-600 RYPGETVQVTN
+600 
-611 SRSIDSLKEKIET
+611 
-624 QHYYATNIYA
+624 QH
-634 TWAKSIAQ
+634 
-642 AHNIKLMAGFNWE
+642 LC
-655 TKHYKDVGAKGYYL
+655 
-669 MSQTLNDLNL
+669 
-679 VGSDADGNPRMET
+679 
-692 SGGQNEYAL
+692 
-701 EGFFGR
+701 
-707 LNYDYKGRYL
+707 
-717 FEASGRYDGTSRF
+717 
-730 ASSHR
+730 
-735 WGFFP
+735 
-740 SMSLGWRIS
+740 
-749 EEKFFAPIKNT
+749 
-760 MNNFKLRYSYGSLG
+760 
-774 NQLVG
+774 
-779 YYDYIRKIAIGTGS
+779 
-793 YTFGSGSKPTIA
+793 
-805 TIGAPVASNLTWE
+805 
-818 KTLQH
+818 
-823 DLGVD
+823 DLGKEYRSGPQHQVD
-828 LAFFGNRLM
+828 GR
-837 FTADAYI
+837 
-844 RDTKDM
+844 
-850 LTAGV
+850 
-855 ALPAVYGA
+855 
-863 SSPKMNAADL
+863 
-873 RTKGYEFQLS
+873 FQL
-883 WRDGFNLFGKPFNYS
+883 G
-898 VTASFSDYITE
+898 
-909 ITKFDNPERT
+909 
-919 FAKSYYAGMRMGEI
+919 
-933 WGYHT
+933 
-938 GGLFRSDAEA
+938 
-948 ADYKIDQTFVN
+948 DQ
-959 QAIISAAGEERG
+959 A
-971 LHGGDVKFL
+971 L
-980 DLNGDGV
+980 
-987 VNQGKNTV
+987 
-995 DDPGDRTIIGN
+995 
-1006 NQPRYNYGINLSVQY
+1006 
-1021 FGFDF
+1021 
-1026 GIFFQGVGKMDWAP
+1026 
-1040 AANNVLFYGPY
+1040 
-1051 ARPYATLIPKDFHK
+1051 
-1065 KIWSEDNLD
+1065 
-1074 AYLPRPRGYVGLG
+1074 
-1087 SNRELT
+1087 
-1093 VPSDRYL
+1093 
-1100 QDISYC
+1100 
-1106 RLKNLTF
+1106 
-1113 GYTLPK
+1113 
-1119 FITDKIGMG
+1119 
-1128 PVRFSFSG
+1128 
-1136 ENLAYWSPFKK
+1136 
-1147 HTKYIDP
+1147 
-1154 EMAKTNSTNRIYPWQ
+1154 
-1169 KSFMFGID
+1169 
-1177 LTF
+1177 

>member
-66 DLNSMSLGE
+66 DLNSMSLGD

-108 LSRRTS
+108 LSRKTS

-144 GGTVTDASGRFS
+144 GGTVTDGSGRFS
-156 MPASDGDVKLAVQ
+156 MPASDGEVTLAVQ
-169 CLGYVDKTQLLSASA
+169 CLGYVEKTQLLSASA

-243 GLNVTTSSGRPGNS
+243 GLNVTTSSGRPCNS

-280 EGDLSRVNPADV
+280 EGDLSSVNPADV

-386 VNDKRENPARPWVM
+386 VNDKKENPARPWVM

-423 RDRRPNQQHSV
+423 HDRRPNQQHSV

-600 RYPGETVQVTN
+600 RYPGEMVQVTN

-634 TWAKSIAQ
+634 TWTKSIAQ

-919 FAKSYYAGMRMGEI
+919 FAESYYVGMRMGEI

-959 QAIISAAGEERG
+959 QAIISAAGDERG

-1065 KIWSEDNLD
+1065 KIWSEDNPD

-1136 ENLAYWSPFKK
+1136 ENIAYWSPFKK

>member
-108 LSRRTS
+108 LSRTKS
-114 ATGKRTIT
+114 SGKRTIT

-144 GGTVTDASGRFS
+144 GGTVTDGSGRFS
-156 MPASDGDVKLAVQ
+156 MPASDGEVTLAVQ
-169 CLGYVDKTQLLSASA
+169 CLGYVEKTQLLSAAA

-611 SRSIDSLKEKIET
+611 SRSIDSLKEKTET

-634 TWAKSIAQ
+634 TWTKSIAQ

-749 EEKFFAPIKNT
+749 E
-760 MNNFKLRYSYGSLG
+760 
-774 NQLVG
+774 
-779 YYDYIRKIAIGTGS
+779 
-793 YTFGSGSKPTIA
+793 
-805 TIGAPVASNLTWE
+805 
-818 KTLQH
+818 
-823 DLGVD
+823 
-828 LAFFGNRLM
+828 
-837 FTADAYI
+837 
-844 RDTKDM
+844 
-850 LTAGV
+850 
-855 ALPAVYGA
+855 
-863 SSPKMNAADL
+863 
-873 RTKGYEFQLS
+873 
-883 WRDGFNLFGKPFNYS
+883 
-898 VTASFSDYITE
+898 
-909 ITKFDNPERT
+909 
-919 FAKSYYAGMRMGEI
+919 
-933 WGYHT
+933 
-938 GGLFRSDAEA
+938 
-948 ADYKIDQTFVN
+948 
-959 QAIISAAGEERG
+959 
-971 LHGGDVKFL
+971 
-980 DLNGDGV
+980 
-987 VNQGKNTV
+987 
-995 DDPGDRTIIGN
+995 
-1006 NQPRYNYGINLSVQY
+1006 
-1021 FGFDF
+1021 
-1026 GIFFQGVGKMDWAP
+1026 
-1040 AANNVLFYGPY
+1040 
-1051 ARPYATLIPKDFHK
+1051 
-1065 KIWSEDNLD
+1065 
-1074 AYLPRPRGYVGLG
+1074 
-1087 SNRELT
+1087 
-1093 VPSDRYL
+1093 
-1100 QDISYC
+1100 
-1106 RLKNLTF
+1106 
-1113 GYTLPK
+1113 
-1119 FITDKIGMG
+1119 
-1128 PVRFSFSG
+1128 
-1136 ENLAYWSPFKK
+1136 
-1147 HTKYIDP
+1147 
-1154 EMAKTNSTNRIYPWQ
+1154 
-1169 KSFMFGID
+1169 
-1177 LTF
+1177 

>member
-108 LSRRTS
+108 LSRTKS
-114 ATGKRTIT
+114 SGKRTIT

-144 GGTVTDASGRFS
+144 GGTVTDGFGRFS
-156 MPASDGDVKLAVQ
+156 MPASDGEVTLAVQ
-169 CLGYVDKTQLLSASA
+169 CLGYVEKTQLLSASA

-459 RNTDK
+459 RNSDK

-600 RYPGETVQVTN
+600 RYPGEMVQVTN

-634 TWAKSIAQ
+634 TWTKSIAQ

-760 MNNFKLRYSYGSLG
+760 MNNFKLRYSY
-774 NQLVG
+774 
-779 YYDYIRKIAIGTGS
+779 
-793 YTFGSGSKPTIA
+793 
-805 TIGAPVASNLTWE
+805 
-818 KTLQH
+818 
-823 DLGVD
+823 
-828 LAFFGNRLM
+828 
-837 FTADAYI
+837 
-844 RDTKDM
+844 
-850 LTAGV
+850 
-855 ALPAVYGA
+855 
-863 SSPKMNAADL
+863 
-873 RTKGYEFQLS
+873 
-883 WRDGFNLFGKPFNYS
+883 
-898 VTASFSDYITE
+898 
-909 ITKFDNPERT
+909 
-919 FAKSYYAGMRMGEI
+919 
-933 WGYHT
+933 
-938 GGLFRSDAEA
+938 
-948 ADYKIDQTFVN
+948 
-959 QAIISAAGEERG
+959 
-971 LHGGDVKFL
+971 
-980 DLNGDGV
+980 
-987 VNQGKNTV
+987 
-995 DDPGDRTIIGN
+995 
-1006 NQPRYNYGINLSVQY
+1006 
-1021 FGFDF
+1021 
-1026 GIFFQGVGKMDWAP
+1026 
-1040 AANNVLFYGPY
+1040 
-1051 ARPYATLIPKDFHK
+1051 
-1065 KIWSEDNLD
+1065 
-1074 AYLPRPRGYVGLG
+1074 
-1087 SNRELT
+1087 
-1093 VPSDRYL
+1093 
-1100 QDISYC
+1100 
-1106 RLKNLTF
+1106 
-1113 GYTLPK
+1113 
-1119 FITDKIGMG
+1119 
-1128 PVRFSFSG
+1128 
-1136 ENLAYWSPFKK
+1136 
-1147 HTKYIDP
+1147 
-1154 EMAKTNSTNRIYPWQ
+1154 
-1169 KSFMFGID
+1169 
-1177 LTF
+1177 

>member
-108 LSRRTS
+108 LSRTKS
-114 ATGKRTIT
+114 SGKRTIT

-144 GGTVTDASGRFS
+144 GGTVTDGSGRFS
-156 MPASDGDVKLAVQ
+156 MSASEGEVTLAVQ
-169 CLGYVDKTQLLSASA
+169 CLGYVEKTQLLSASA

-315 ILVTTKS
+315 ILVTTKN

-600 RYPGETVQVTN
+600 RYPGEMVQVTN
-611 SRSIDSLKEKIET
+611 SRSIDSLKEKTET

-634 TWAKSIAQ
+634 TWTKSIAKS
-642 AHNIKLMAGFNWE
+642 HNIKLMAGFNWE

-779 YYDYIRKIAIGTGS
+779 YYDYIRKIAIGTA
-793 YTFGSGSKPTIA
+793 PTLSA
-805 TIGAPVASNLTWE
+805 QV
-818 KTLQH
+818 Q
-823 DLGVD
+823 
-828 LAFFGNRLM
+828 NRQ
-837 FTADAYI
+837 
-844 RDTKDM
+844 
-850 LTAGV
+850 
-855 ALPAVYGA
+855 LPL
-863 SSPKMNAADL
+863 SEL
-873 RTKGYEFQLS
+873 R
-883 WRDGFNLFGKPFNYS
+883 
-898 VTASFSDYITE
+898 
-909 ITKFDNPERT
+909 
-919 FAKSYYAGMRMGEI
+919 
-933 WGYHT
+933 
-938 GGLFRSDAEA
+938 
-948 ADYKIDQTFVN
+948 
-959 QAIISAAGEERG
+959 
-971 LHGGDVKFL
+971 
-980 DLNGDGV
+980 
-987 VNQGKNTV
+987 
-995 DDPGDRTIIGN
+995 
-1006 NQPRYNYGINLSVQY
+1006 
-1021 FGFDF
+1021 
-1026 GIFFQGVGKMDWAP
+1026 
-1040 AANNVLFYGPY
+1040 
-1051 ARPYATLIPKDFHK
+1051 
-1065 KIWSEDNLD
+1065 
-1074 AYLPRPRGYVGLG
+1074 
-1087 SNRELT
+1087 
-1093 VPSDRYL
+1093 
-1100 QDISYC
+1100 
-1106 RLKNLTF
+1106 
-1113 GYTLPK
+1113 
-1119 FITDKIGMG
+1119 
-1128 PVRFSFSG
+1128 
-1136 ENLAYWSPFKK
+1136 
-1147 HTKYIDP
+1147 
-1154 EMAKTNSTNRIYPWQ
+1154 
-1169 KSFMFGID
+1169 
-1177 LTF
+1177 

>member
-108 LSRRTS
+108 LSRTKS
-114 ATGKRTIT
+114 TGKRTIT

-156 MPASDGDVKLAVQ
+156 MSASDGEVTLAVQ
-169 CLGYVDKTQLLSASA
+169 CLGYVEKTQLLSASA

-600 RYPGETVQVTN
+600 RYPGEMVQVTN
-611 SRSIDSLKEKIET
+611 SRSIDSLKEKTET

-634 TWAKSIAQ
+634 TWTKSIAQ

-793 YTFGSGSKPTIA
+793 YTFGSGTKPTIA

-823 DLGVD
+823 DLGID

-919 FAKSYYAGMRMGEI
+919 FAKSYYVGMRMGEI

-959 QAIISAAGEERG
+959 QAIISAAGDERG

-1006 NQPRYNYGINLSVQY
+1006 NQPRYNYGINLSLQY

-1051 ARPYATLIPKDFHK
+1051 AVLMLHLSLR
-1065 KIWSEDNLD
+1065 
-1074 AYLPRPRGYVGLG
+1074 
-1087 SNRELT
+1087 
-1093 VPSDRYL
+1093 
-1100 QDISYC
+1100 IST
-1106 RLKNLTF
+1106 R
-1113 GYTLPK
+1113 
-1119 FITDKIGMG
+1119 
-1128 PVRFSFSG
+1128 RSG
-1136 ENLAYWSPFKK
+1136 
-1147 HTKYIDP
+1147 
-1154 EMAKTNSTNRIYPWQ
+1154 AKTIRTLTCLVREDMWDSVPTVSSQCRATVIFRI
-1169 KSFMFGID
+1169 SAIAV
-1177 LTF
+1177 

>member
-23 SAQASPQEDQKT
+23 SAQASPQENQKT

-108 LSRRTS
+108 LSRTKS
-114 ATGKRTIT
+114 SGKRTIT

-144 GGTVTDASGRFS
+144 GGTVTDGSGRFS
-156 MPASDGDVKLAVQ
+156 MPASDGEVTLAVQ
-169 CLGYVDKTQLLSASA
+169 CLGYVEKTQLLSASA

-221 SSENLENRT
+221 SFENLENRT

-315 ILVTTKS
+315 ILVTTKN

-600 RYPGETVQVTN
+600 RYPGEMVQVTN
-611 SRSIDSLKEKIET
+611 SRSIDSLKEKTET

-634 TWAKSIAQ
+634 TWTKSIAKS
-642 AHNIKLMAGFNWE
+642 HNIKLMAGFNWE

-873 RTKGYEFQLS
+873 RTKGYEFQIS

-919 FAKSYYAGMRMGEI
+919 FAKSYYVGMCMGEI

-938 GGLFRSDAEA
+938 DGLFRSDAEA

-959 QAIISAAGEERG
+959 QAIISAAGDERG

-995 DDPGDRTIIGN
+995 DDPEVTALSLETI
-1006 NQPRYNYGINLSVQY
+1006 S
-1021 FGFDF
+1021 
-1026 GIFFQGVGKMDWAP
+1026 
-1040 AANNVLFYGPY
+1040 
-1051 ARPYATLIPKDFHK
+1051 
-1065 KIWSEDNLD
+1065 LD
-1074 AYLPRPRGYVGLG
+1074 TTTA
-1087 SNRELT
+1087 
-1093 VPSDRYL
+1093 
-1100 QDISYC
+1100 
-1106 RLKNLTF
+1106 
-1113 GYTLPK
+1113 
-1119 FITDKIGMG
+1119 
-1128 PVRFSFSG
+1128 
-1136 ENLAYWSPFKK
+1136 
-1147 HTKYIDP
+1147 
-1154 EMAKTNSTNRIYPWQ
+1154 
-1169 KSFMFGID
+1169 
-1177 LTF
+1177 

>member
-108 LSRRTS
+108 LSRTKS
-114 ATGKRTIT
+114 SGKRTIT

-144 GGTVTDASGRFS
+144 GGTVTDGSGRFS
-156 MPASDGDVKLAVQ
+156 MPASDGEVTLAVQ
-169 CLGYVDKTQLLSASA
+169 CLGYVEKTQLLSASA

-600 RYPGETVQVTN
+600 RYPGEMVQVTN
-611 SRSIDSLKEKIET
+611 SRSIDSLKEKTET

-634 TWAKSIAQ
+634 TWTKSIAKS
-642 AHNIKLMAGFNWE
+642 HNIKLMAGFNWE

-805 TIGAPVASNLTWE
+805 TIGAPVASGSLT
-818 KTLQH
+818 L
-823 DLGVD
+823 
-828 LAFFGNRLM
+828 
-837 FTADAYI
+837 
-844 RDTKDM
+844 
-850 LTAGV
+850 
-855 ALPAVYGA
+855 
-863 SSPKMNAADL
+863 
-873 RTKGYEFQLS
+873 
-883 WRDGFNLFGKPFNYS
+883 
-898 VTASFSDYITE
+898 
-909 ITKFDNPERT
+909 
-919 FAKSYYAGMRMGEI
+919 
-933 WGYHT
+933 
-938 GGLFRSDAEA
+938 
-948 ADYKIDQTFVN
+948 
-959 QAIISAAGEERG
+959 
-971 LHGGDVKFL
+971 
-980 DLNGDGV
+980 
-987 VNQGKNTV
+987 
-995 DDPGDRTIIGN
+995 
-1006 NQPRYNYGINLSVQY
+1006 
-1021 FGFDF
+1021 
-1026 GIFFQGVGKMDWAP
+1026 
-1040 AANNVLFYGPY
+1040 
-1051 ARPYATLIPKDFHK
+1051 
-1065 KIWSEDNLD
+1065 
-1074 AYLPRPRGYVGLG
+1074 
-1087 SNRELT
+1087 
-1093 VPSDRYL
+1093 
-1100 QDISYC
+1100 
-1106 RLKNLTF
+1106 
-1113 GYTLPK
+1113 
-1119 FITDKIGMG
+1119 
-1128 PVRFSFSG
+1128 
-1136 ENLAYWSPFKK
+1136 
-1147 HTKYIDP
+1147 
-1154 EMAKTNSTNRIYPWQ
+1154 
-1169 KSFMFGID
+1169 
-1177 LTF
+1177 

>member
-108 LSRRTS
+108 LSRTKS
-114 ATGKRTIT
+114 SGKRTIT

-144 GGTVTDASGRFS
+144 GGTVTDGSGRFS
-156 MPASDGDVKLAVQ
+156 MPASDGEVTLAVQ
-169 CLGYVDKTQLLSASA
+169 CLGYVEKTQLLSASA

-611 SRSIDSLKEKIET
+611 SRSIDSLKEKTET

-634 TWAKSIAQ
+634 TWTKSIAKS
-642 AHNIKLMAGFNWE
+642 HNIKLMAGFNWE

-898 VTASFSDYITE
+898 VTASFSDYIR
-909 ITKFDNPERT
+909 D
-919 FAKSYYAGMRMGEI
+919 
-933 WGYHT
+933 
-938 GGLFRSDAEA
+938 
-948 ADYKIDQTFVN
+948 
-959 QAIISAAGEERG
+959 
-971 LHGGDVKFL
+971 
-980 DLNGDGV
+980 
-987 VNQGKNTV
+987 
-995 DDPGDRTIIGN
+995 
-1006 NQPRYNYGINLSVQY
+1006 
-1021 FGFDF
+1021 
-1026 GIFFQGVGKMDWAP
+1026 
-1040 AANNVLFYGPY
+1040 
-1051 ARPYATLIPKDFHK
+1051 
-1065 KIWSEDNLD
+1065 
-1074 AYLPRPRGYVGLG
+1074 
-1087 SNRELT
+1087 
-1093 VPSDRYL
+1093 
-1100 QDISYC
+1100 C
-1106 RLKNLTF
+1106 RL
-1113 GYTLPK
+1113 
-1119 FITDKIGMG
+1119 M
-1128 PVRFSFSG
+1128 FS
-1136 ENLAYWSPFKK
+1136 
-1147 HTKYIDP
+1147 I
-1154 EMAKTNSTNRIYPWQ
+1154 
-1169 KSFMFGID
+1169 
-1177 LTF
+1177 

>member
-1 MRFKFFSWVFLCVT
+1 MRFKLFSWVFLCVT

-102 VGVTVV
+102 VGATVV
-108 LSRRTS
+108 LSRTKS
-114 ATGKRTIT
+114 SGKRTIT

-156 MPASDGDVKLAVQ
+156 MTASDGDVTLAVQ
-169 CLGYVDKTQLLSASA
+169 CLGYVEKTQFLSASA
-184 DNIVMTI
+184 DNIVMAI

-315 ILVTTKS
+315 ILVTTKN

-539 MDGLLTILDN
+539 MEDFLPFWTIL
-549 PNYKNEDN
+549 
-557 KDNLSTT
+557 TT
-564 TELTIKPLASLEIR
+564 RTRIIR
-578 ANFTYAL
+578 
-585 NQNRYM
+585 
-591 NRATNTEYS
+591 
-600 RYPGETVQVTN
+600 
-611 SRSIDSLKEKIET
+611 
-624 QHYYATNIYA
+624 
-634 TWAKSIAQ
+634 
-642 AHNIKLMAGFNWE
+642 
-655 TKHYKDVGAKGYYL
+655 
-669 MSQTLNDLNL
+669 
-679 VGSDADGNPRMET
+679 
-692 SGGQNEYAL
+692 
-701 EGFFGR
+701 
-707 LNYDYKGRYL
+707 
-717 FEASGRYDGTSRF
+717 
-730 ASSHR
+730 
-735 WGFFP
+735 
-740 SMSLGWRIS
+740 
-749 EEKFFAPIKNT
+749 
-760 MNNFKLRYSYGSLG
+760 
-774 NQLVG
+774 
-779 YYDYIRKIAIGTGS
+779 
-793 YTFGSGSKPTIA
+793 
-805 TIGAPVASNLTWE
+805 
-818 KTLQH
+818 
-823 DLGVD
+823 
-828 LAFFGNRLM
+828 
-837 FTADAYI
+837 
-844 RDTKDM
+844 
-850 LTAGV
+850 
-855 ALPAVYGA
+855 
-863 SSPKMNAADL
+863 
-873 RTKGYEFQLS
+873 
-883 WRDGFNLFGKPFNYS
+883 
-898 VTASFSDYITE
+898 ITC
-909 ITKFDNPERT
+909 P
-919 FAKSYYAGMRMGEI
+919 
-933 WGYHT
+933 
-938 GGLFRSDAEA
+938 
-948 ADYKIDQTFVN
+948 
-959 QAIISAAGEERG
+959 
-971 LHGGDVKFL
+971 
-980 DLNGDGV
+980 
-987 VNQGKNTV
+987 
-995 DDPGDRTIIGN
+995 
-1006 NQPRYNYGINLSVQY
+1006 
-1021 FGFDF
+1021 
-1026 GIFFQGVGKMDWAP
+1026 
-1040 AANNVLFYGPY
+1040 
-1051 ARPYATLIPKDFHK
+1051 
-1065 KIWSEDNLD
+1065 
-1074 AYLPRPRGYVGLG
+1074 LPR
-1087 SNRELT
+1087 
-1093 VPSDRYL
+1093 
-1100 QDISYC
+1100 
-1106 RLKNLTF
+1106 NL
-1113 GYTLPK
+1113 P
-1119 FITDKIGMG
+1119 
-1128 PVRFSFSG
+1128 
-1136 ENLAYWSPFKK
+1136 
-1147 HTKYIDP
+1147 
-1154 EMAKTNSTNRIYPWQ
+1154 
-1169 KSFMFGID
+1169 
-1177 LTF
+1177 

>member
-94 NKGVKYSV
+94 DKGVKYSV
-102 VGVTVV
+102 VGATVV
-108 LSRRTS
+108 LSRTKS
-114 ATGKRTIT
+114 SGKRTIT

-144 GGTVTDASGRFS
+144 GGTVTDGSGRFS
-156 MPASDGDVKLAVQ
+156 MPASDGEVTLAVQ
-169 CLGYVDKTQLLSASA
+169 CLGYVEKTQLLSASA

-386 VNDKRENPARPWVM
+386 VNDKKENPARPWVM

-423 RDRRPNQQHSV
+423 HDRRPNQQHSV

-611 SRSIDSLKEKIET
+611 SRSIDSLKEKTET

-634 TWAKSIAQ
+634 TWTKSIAQ

-793 YTFGSGSKPTIA
+793 YTFGSGSKTTIA

-919 FAKSYYAGMRMGEI
+919 FAKSYYVGMRMGEI
-933 WGYHT
+933 WVT
-938 GGLFRSDAEA
+938 TL
-948 ADYKIDQTFVN
+948 ADCSAQMRRLR
-959 QAIISAAGEERG
+959 IIRLTRPLSIRPLSQLPAMNADFMEEM
-971 LHGGDVKFL
+971 
-980 DLNGDGV
+980 
-987 VNQGKNTV
+987 
-995 DDPGDRTIIGN
+995 
-1006 NQPRYNYGINLSVQY
+1006 S
-1021 FGFDF
+1021 
-1026 GIFFQGVGKMDWAP
+1026 
-1040 AANNVLFYGPY
+1040 
-1051 ARPYATLIPKDFHK
+1051 
-1065 KIWSEDNLD
+1065 S
-1074 AYLPRPRGYVGLG
+1074 
-1087 SNRELT
+1087 SLT
-1093 VPSDRYL
+1093 
-1100 QDISYC
+1100 
-1106 RLKNLTF
+1106 
-1113 GYTLPK
+1113 
-1119 FITDKIGMG
+1119 
-1128 PVRFSFSG
+1128 
-1136 ENLAYWSPFKK
+1136 
-1147 HTKYIDP
+1147 
-1154 EMAKTNSTNRIYPWQ
+1154 
-1169 KSFMFGID
+1169 
-1177 LTF
+1177 